1 MADGTRTLVV
11 FDVDGTL
18 TDSRPSIYA
27 SYRHAA
33 LNAGL
38 PIPSDDML
46 AHHLCGGL
54 PDNVRELF
62 GVEGDAASEVIGLY
76 RRYYSEECV
85 GKVPLF
91 DGMEEVLRD
100 LRSEGYLLSVA
111 TMKIEDVATEFIR
124 GLGLEDLFLTVAGA
138 DASGTVTK
146 ADMVRRCAREADADI
161 VVMIGDCPQD
171 LEGARQAGA
180 EFIAAAYGY
189 GLPPGK
195 CKEEGIPYVLSPRDI
210 PAEVG
215 RMKSRILESGF
226 SFWHY

>member
-1 MADGTRTLVV
+1 MAGDTRTLVV

-76 RRYYSEECV
+76 RRYYSEEC
-85 GKVPLF
+85 G
-91 DGMEEVLRD
+91 G
-100 LRSEGYLLSVA
+100 
-111 TMKIEDVATEFIR
+111 
-124 GLGLEDLFLTVAGA
+124 
-138 DASGTVTK
+138 
-146 ADMVRRCAREADADI
+146 I
-161 VVMIGDCPQD
+161 V
-171 LEGARQAGA
+171 
-180 EFIAAAYGY
+180 
-189 GLPPGK
+189 
-195 CKEEGIPYVLSPRDI
+195 S
-210 PAEVG
+210 
-215 RMKSRILESGF
+215 S
-226 SFWHY
+226 SFT

>member
-1 MADGTRTLVV
+1 MAGDTRTLVV

-189 GLPPGK
+189 GFPPGK

-215 RMKSRILESGF
+215 RTKSRLKE
-226 SFWHY
+226 

>member
-18 TDSRPSIYA
+18 ADSRSSIYA
-27 SYRHAA
+27 AYRHAA
-33 LNAGL
+33 LDAGL

-62 GVEGDAASEVIGLY
+62 GVEGDAASEIIGLY

-91 DGMEEVLRD
+91 DGIEEVLRD

-111 TMKIEDVATEFIR
+111 TMKVEDVARDFIH

-146 ADMVRRCAREADADI
+146 ADMIRRCAREADADVI
-161 VVMIGDCPQD
+161 VMIGDCPQD

-189 GLPPGK
+189 GLPPEK
-195 CKEEGIPYVLSPRDI
+195 CREEKIPHVLSPRDI

-215 RMKSRILESGF
+215 RIPSLSVPGRNI
-226 SFWHY
+226 

>member
-1 MADGTRTLVV
+1 MP
-11 FDVDGTL
+11 DVL
-18 TDSRPSIYA
+18 NSR
-27 SYRHAA
+27 
-33 LNAGL
+33 
-38 PIPSDDML
+38 
-46 AHHLCGGL
+46 
-54 PDNVRELF
+54 
-62 GVEGDAASEVIGLY
+62 
-76 RRYYSEECV
+76 
-85 GKVPLF
+85 
-91 DGMEEVLRD
+91 
-100 LRSEGYLLSVA
+100 
-111 TMKIEDVATEFIR
+111 
-124 GLGLEDLFLTVAGA
+124 LEDLFLTVAGA

-215 RMKSRILESGF
+215 RTKCRNRTSRFGESFHLLMVAISKVSDELGKIRSNTALDPIDVVF
-226 SFWHY
+226 KLR